1 MTYCAVTADC
11 NRHELCQ
18 ERDELHMDWA
28 EQEYFDCL
36 HDPVLRYR
44 VDSFLRWTVDDA
56 ERLLKVLE
64 IVLPCHYQV
73 IQDEVFDYPDSSDT
87 TLHLTGVEEPVL
99 EFATE
104 VILKTLTSRKYGEAQ
119 AKDAYN
125 EKLGEW
131 K

>member
-1 MTYCAVTADC
+1 MNCAVTADC
-11 NRHELCQ
+11 NLYEAKLASD
-18 ERDELHMDWA
+18 ERHMDWA

-44 VDSFLRWTVDDA
+44 VDGKWDMDDA
-56 ERLLKVLE
+56 ERLHKVLE
-64 IVLPCHYQV
+64 IVLPCNYQV
-73 IQDEVFDYPDSSDT
+73 ILDTKFAYPLDNDT

-119 AKDAYN
+119 AQDAYN

>member
-1 MTYCAVTADC
+1 MTAAA
-11 NRHELCQ
+11 NRYEVEQ
-18 ERDELHMDWA
+18 ERNERHDDWA
-28 EQEYFDCL
+28 EQQYFDCL
-36 HDPVLRYR
+36 HEPVLRYR
-44 VDSFLRWTVDDA
+44 VDGEWTIDDA

-64 IVLPCHYQV
+64 IVLPCNYQV
-73 IQDEVFDYPDSSDT
+73 IRDEAFAYPNDGDT
-87 TLHLTGVEEPVL
+87 DLHLTGVDEPVL

-104 VILKTLTSRKYGEAQ
+104 VILKTLCNRKYGEAQ